1 MGVNLGAL
9 SRWNNL
15 YPEKKLMPGDK
26 LRIEM
31 TKLSDPPEGSR
42 GKSAGKK

>member
-1 MGVNLGAL
+1 VNLGAL

-26 LRIEM
+26 LKIQM
-31 TKLSDPPEGSR
+31 SKISDPPDGSLAKR
-42 GKSAGKK
+42 AGKK